1 MVSTG
6 ALNDISAAFGAN
18 TATYG
23 QKANT
28 QGSGGNFADAIRGT
42 ASEKTEALS
51 AAGNAAVSFSAG
63 ADVQRLGM
71 MKQMK
76 QVDFSA
82 DLFFNTDEDSI
93 EDDLDSSISF
103 DEIEELDRMGDIG
116 FELQAANEP
125 PIFPD

>member
-18 TATYG
+18 TTTYG

-28 QGSGGNFADAIRGT
+28 QGSGGNFADAMRGT
-42 ASEKTEALS
+42 SAEKAGAP
-51 AAGNAAVSFSAG
+51 AAADTAAVSFSAG

-71 MKQMK
+71 LKQMK

-82 DLFFNTDEDSI
+82 DLFFNTDDDNS

-103 DEIEELDRMGDIG
+103 DEIEELDLMGDMISG
-116 FELQAANEP
+116 PQAMDEP
-125 PIFPD
+125 LIFTD